1 MGATACTK
9 YYEKILKLSDWFFVT
24 HITDE
29 YSEGDAHI
37 QRLKTIQVPFYSDR
51 DITVKPI
58 GGYMSNNYVKL
69 INSVARTKSKG
80 YSTI

>member
-37 QRLKTIQVPFYSDR
+37 QRLKTIQVPF
-51 DITVKPI
+51 IVIET
-58 GGYMSNNYVKL
+58 L
-69 INSVARTKSKG
+69 Q
-80 YSTI
+80 